1 MSIQVYGIPN
11 CGTCKKAFKW
21 LDDNQVVYEFINT
34 KEHPPTQAMVAAW
47 VEALG
52 ANPLR
57 NTSGQSYRALGDEKK
72 TWTDQQWI
80 DAFSK
85 DAMLLKRPLFVKDGK
100 AVLVGLKDKDEV
112 IRQTLGIVN

>member
-21 LDDNQVVYEFINT
+21 LDDNGVSYEFINT
-34 KEHPPTQAMVAAW
+34 KEQPPTQAMITTW

-52 ANPLR
+52 ANPMR
-57 NTSGQSYRALGDEKK
+57 NTSGQSYRALGEEKK
-72 TWTDQQWI
+72 TWTNQQWI

-85 DAMLLKRPLFVKDGK
+85 DAMLLKRPLFVKDGE
-100 AVLVGLKDKDEV
+100 AVLVGFKDKDET
-112 IRQTLGIVN
+112 IREKLGL